1 MMNFIKAFDM
11 QRYDF
16 LKADENCGEGGRGWD
31 FRKLLA
37 WCLLL
42 LSYSFSTF
50 LITVDDIFV
59 MILRKN
65 SVLPS
70 FRLVG

>member
-16 LKADENCGEGGRGWD
+16 LKADENCGEGGD

-42 LSYSFSTF
+42 LSYSFSAF
-50 LITVDDIFV
+50 LIAVDDTFV
-59 MILRKN
+59 VILRKN

-70 FRLVG
+70 FRLV